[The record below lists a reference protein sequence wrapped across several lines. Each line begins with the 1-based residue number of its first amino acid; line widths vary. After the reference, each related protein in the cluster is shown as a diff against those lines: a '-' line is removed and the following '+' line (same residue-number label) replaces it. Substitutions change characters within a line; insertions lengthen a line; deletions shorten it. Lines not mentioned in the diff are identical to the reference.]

1 MSNSQENPSFFSRI
15 FGRNNSQTAAPPANP
30 PATNPP
36 TTTAAMPEVAS
47 SSVRGRSAADF
58 PDNNR
63 AAAADEAEP
72 KNAVIPIQIKKSRE
86 FAKQSANLSRAD
98 AHHDLNEVFKN
109 KDYNEDA
116 NLKAAFDEGLPRNV
130 QVLNGRNDTIHETP
144 DDINLDENACLTS
157 VIKQIAPDSVTY
169 KRFNDVKSMANDVCN
184 VTDGLSRP
192 SCLKI
197 GRSSPINPGD
207 LTQDQIYFEY
217 DAVKFVIKCGGTPKE
232 EVQYYKGDNFGRDFW
247 TNTNLGGGSNYKN
260 AYIVVDFN
268 QHGFIERL
276 KQGDH
281 LPDVYINYLMLPE
294 VVNDPA
300 GKTNVFTPTIF
311 GDIPRGLNLYSW
323 VQTNANPMSYTKYN
337 CFDTNPMNNFYSA
350 YDFSLLPIQSI
361 YSSAKNLKFQST
373 LNITYNDNNSGLPPL
388 VDTIEDSKGE
398 NSITTVVGFLNKI
411 INQIKNAAGLTA
423 NNRRN
428 LQFNFNSK
436 VQQKRGGD
444 WFQALCCLDIQNRE
458 LTRCLP
464 TSQNRTTRNGS
475 DLKAN
480 IGIDGPVYFVS
491 HDRIAV
497 AYALLNGINV
507 IYIGVDGSIYVFK
520 NKGDYHFEAGP
531 NIPKEKI
538 LFDGMRM
545 NWVNTRDPRAYVESG
560 DFIDSIRAYNQYK
573 EYSKKIIE
581 QNRRFFKS
589 PSEAENILFGSI
601 TNPATWSPQDW
612 NGNLRDVK
620 NFMNNVE
627 KYLVNLFTSAVKL
640 AFVMLNF
647 KEIGIDTKK
656 LEENYRDFLLNVN
669 VNFEGI
675 PANDIFDLSNELNI
689 IKGVYDRFGITAR
702 EGDWSVYETWVDRNI
717 KSLDVYKA
725 ANDFR
730 AQIDS
735 IPGDVDF
742 TRLVNFPTDATI
754 NTTTKTDKH
763 IFLPYIQSIGD
774 TRDTSRD
781 NDSSLRKIVDKLS
794 KMVPVLNKFKERLER
809 EPENVRGAPKQ
820 KFYLNTA
827 NLIYEALRIFL
838 SENMKRSNPDLY
850 TDILQVIKRNII
862 ENDPNGLKS
871 TDNLVVAEDVIEI
884 TDLKTDGKVSN
895 SAEFSMPAIEIRREE
910 VVGGGW
916 ERLNVERA
924 ESVICDVSVKQ
935 ITWPLLTC
943 ILLERPNREVLTNYL
958 NQIITYE
965 AENIEGRMVYTENQ
979 KIMIRQ
985 IQYLLGVPLLTGG
998 QGNKMDPL
1006 GLSYDLNKA
1015 TSRLERDQAARR
1027 VAARNELDRRNRVGS
1042 NLGQNREELVT
1053 TNEPNLLQNFN
1064 AGYHPL
1070 LPIYMILSPFYYT
1083 LGPKY
1088 EGDPFFD
1095 TYCKYFDILKK
1106 MIDVIDSNY
1115 LSQPYDNIKV
1125 IAAYLIGFTLKS
1137 FLFTSNTSDNQYEK
1151 ILEVVGIPKEE
1162 FLIFSLKND
1171 AFSNL
1176 MIGTVF
1182 PNESEDN
1189 DDILLLDS
1197 EIFKNFIN
1205 NEVGIREMLLNE
1217 PPRVRTYQELKNDV
1231 YVQLKR
1237 ISEKINSDRGTP
1249 VNVSDAR
1256 GLQQQTYS
1264 TPISQGLTYPT
1275 FQPQLTGEE
1284 ASGLSGFLRQGPL
1297 EMGTGFG
1304 GKTRK
1309 HKKAYKN
1316 RSKKNKKPRHRK
1328 MKTRKNYKSRKVSKN
1343 KTR

>member
-1 MSNSQENPSFFSRI
+1 
-15 FGRNNSQTAAPPANP
+15 
-30 PATNPP
+30 
-36 TTTAAMPEVAS
+36 
-47 SSVRGRSAADF
+47 
-58 PDNNR
+58 
-63 AAAADEAEP
+63 
-72 KNAVIPIQIKKSRE
+72 
-86 FAKQSANLSRAD
+86 
-98 AHHDLNEVFKN
+98 
-109 KDYNEDA
+109 
-116 NLKAAFDEGLPRNV
+116 
-130 QVLNGRNDTIHETP
+130 
-144 DDINLDENACLTS
+144 
-157 VIKQIAPDSVTY
+157 
-169 KRFNDVKSMANDVCN
+169 
-184 VTDGLSRP
+184 
-192 SCLKI
+192 
-197 GRSSPINPGD
+197 
-207 LTQDQIYFEY
+207 
-217 DAVKFVIKCGGTPKE
+217 
-232 EVQYYKGDNFGRDFW
+232 
-247 TNTNLGGGSNYKN
+247 
-260 AYIVVDFN
+260 
-268 QHGFIERL
+268 
-276 KQGDH
+276 
-281 LPDVYINYLMLPE
+281 
-294 VVNDPA
+294 
-300 GKTNVFTPTIF
+300 
-311 GDIPRGLNLYSW
+311 
-323 VQTNANPMSYTKYN
+323 
-337 CFDTNPMNNFYSA
+337 
-350 YDFSLLPIQSI
+350 
-361 YSSAKNLKFQST
+361 
-373 LNITYNDNNSGLPPL
+373 
-388 VDTIEDSKGE
+388 
-398 NSITTVVGFLNKI
+398 
-411 INQIKNAAGLTA
+411 
-423 NNRRN
+423 
-428 LQFNFNSK
+428 
-436 VQQKRGGD
+436 
-444 WFQALCCLDIQNRE
+444 
-458 LTRCLP
+458 
-464 TSQNRTTRNGS
+464 
-475 DLKAN
+475 
-480 IGIDGPVYFVS
+480 
-491 HDRIAV
+491 
-497 AYALLNGINV
+497 
-507 IYIGVDGSIYVFK
+507 
-520 NKGDYHFEAGP
+520 
-531 NIPKEKI
+531 
-538 LFDGMRM
+538 
-545 NWVNTRDPRAYVESG
+545 
-560 DFIDSIRAYNQYK
+560 
-573 EYSKKIIE
+573 
-581 QNRRFFKS
+581 
-589 PSEAENILFGSI
+589 
-601 TNPATWSPQDW
+601 
-612 NGNLRDVK
+612 
-620 NFMNNVE
+620 MNNVE

-647 KEIGIDTKK
+647 KEIGIDTDE
-656 LEENYRDFLLNVN
+656 LTRNYQAFLLNVN
-669 VNFEGI
+669 VNFENMT
-675 PANDIFDLSNELNI
+675 PDVIFDLSNKLNI
-689 IKGVYDRFGITAR
+689 IKGVYDRFGITSR
-702 EGDWSVYETWVDRNI
+702 EGDWSVYDTWVDRNI

-725 ANDFR
+725 ANNFR

-742 TRLVNFPTDATI
+742 TRLVNFQTDATI
-754 NTTTKTDKH
+754 NTETKTDKH

-781 NDSSLRKIVDKLS
+781 NDSSLRTIVDKLS
-794 KMVPVLNKFKERLER
+794 RMVPVLNKFKERLEI

-838 SENMKRSNPDLY
+838 SENIKRSNPNLY
-850 TDILQVIKRNII
+850 DDILQVIKGNII
-862 ENDPNGLKS
+862 DNDRDGLKS

-884 TDLKTDGKVSN
+884 TDLKVDGKVSN
-895 SAEFSMPAIEIRREE
+895 SAEFSVPATEIARQE

-916 ERLNVERA
+916 ESLNVERA
-924 ESVICDVSVKQ
+924 ESVICDITVKQ
-935 ITWPLLTC
+935 ITWPLLSC
-943 ILLERPNREVLTNYL
+943 ILLEPPNRAELVRYFNELKKHN
-958 NQIITYE
+958 

-979 KIMIRQ
+979 EKMLVNIYNVLNRNPVIE
-985 IQYLLGVPLLTGG
+985 GG

-1042 NLGQNREELVT
+1042 NIGQNREELVIT

-1064 AGYHPL
+1064 TGYHPL

-1151 ILEVVGIPKEE
+1151 VLEVVGIPREE

-1182 PNESEDN
+1182 PNEAEDN

-1205 NEVGIREMLLNE
+1205 NEVGIRETLLNE

-1237 ISEKINSDRGTP
+1237 ISDKINSDRGTP
-1249 VNVSDAR
+1249 VNVSNAR
-1256 GLQQQTYS
+1256 GLQQQQQ
-1264 TPISQGLTYPT
+1264 PTYPT